1 MKQIIIFLILSTT
14 LFFVFVCSEDKPV
27 NPPIPKNPG
36 YYYPMQEGYS
46 WRYVELIKPGCHEI
60 HDSFDLKIVGTS
72 RRHGDWGFDRFRPDI
87 NDTNFIYEKA
97 DTLFL
102 EKVGQSVPLFKIL
115 VGPISKG
122 TSWSDEYFNYEIE
135 RFENVTLTIDS
146 SVTYKR
152 CARIVKTKDGSLIT
166 IYEWWVPG
174 YGEVKEREDS
184 LGTCVRAKELDE
196 FNASSIIP

>member
-46 WRYVELIKPGCHEI
+46 WRYVELIKPGCQEI
-60 HDSFDLKIVGTS
+60 HDSFTVEIVGTS
-72 RRHGDWGFDRFRPDI
+72 RRDDDWGFDRLYEASD
-87 NDTNFIYEKA
+87 DTYFIYEKG
-97 DTLFL
+97 DTLF
-102 EKVGQSVPLFKIL
+102 EENVAHGVPLFKIL
-115 VGPISKG
+115 VGPITEE
-122 TSWSDEYFNYEIE
+122 TSWSDSYFDYEIQ
-135 RFENVTLTIDS
+135 RFEDVTLTFKD
-146 SVTYKR
+146 VTYKR
-152 CARIVKTKDGSLIT
+152 CARIVKTKSGSLIT